1 MICRRGLIFVILV
14 ILLSLPVRAMD
25 FSAPA
30 APESAEEILPKE
42 ADTFAEGLWNV
53 GKAAISVLEPS
64 LAGAVKSCVRLF
76 GAMLLVALAGQVLP
90 KGQAVLELTGTAA
103 VAALLLEPSGSLL
116 ELGVETVRD
125 LQEYGKLL
133 LPVLASALAAT
144 GGVTASTGLYVGTA
158 AFNTLLSG
166 AIPSLMLPILRLLL
180 ALSIAHGAVGEPILE
195 RLGAL
200 GRFCAE
206 WALKLGLYLF
216 TGYMAVTGVVSGAAD
231 ALAGKAAKI
240 AVSGAVP
247 VVGGILSDAAD
258 AVLLSAATLGSGAG
272 IWGILTVLAVF
283 LAPALRIGVQYLLL
297 KLTAAAG
304 EALGCGRC
312 AGVVGDFAGVL
323 GLLMA
328 LCWTQAVMLLIT
340 SVCFLKGMG
349 P

>member
-1 MICRRGLIFVILV
+1 MMCRRVLIFVILV

-30 APESAEEILPKE
+30 APESAEEFLPKE

-53 GKAAISVLEPS
+53 LAAAVSALEPS

-158 AFNTLLSG
+158 AFNTLLAA
-166 AIPSLMLPILRLLL
+166 AIPSLLLPILRLLL
-180 ALSIAHGAVGEPILE
+180 ALSIAHGAVGEPILA
-195 RLGAL
+195 RLGAMI
-200 GRFCAE
+200 RTCAE
-206 WALKLGLYLF
+206 WTLKLGLYLF

-312 AGVVGDFAGVL
+312 AAVVGDFAGVL

-349 P
+349 T

>member
-1 MICRRGLIFVILV
+1 MMCRRVLIFVILV

-30 APESAEEILPKE
+30 APESAEEFLPKE

-53 GKAAISVLEPS
+53 LAAAVSALEPS

-200 GRFCAE
+200 VRFCAE

-312 AGVVGDFAGVL
+312 AEVVGDFAGVL

-349 P
+349 T

>member
-1 MICRRGLIFVILV
+1 MCRRVLIFVILV

-30 APESAEEILPKE
+30 APESAVEFLPKE

-53 GKAAISVLEPS
+53 LKAAISVLEPS

-158 AFNTLLSG
+158 AFNTLLSA
-166 AIPSLMLPILRLLL
+166 AIPSLMLPILKLLL

-200 GRFCAE
+200 VRFCAE

-312 AGVVGDFAGVL
+312 AAVVGDFAGVL

>member
-30 APESAEEILPKE
+30 APESAEEFLPKE

-53 GKAAISVLEPS
+53 LKAAISALEPS
-64 LAGAVKSCVRLF
+64 LAGAVKSCIRLF
-76 GAMLLVALAGQVLP
+76 GAMLLVTLAGQVIP
-90 KGQAVLELTGTAA
+90 KGSHALELTGTAA
-103 VAALLLEPSGSLL
+103 VSALLLEPSGSLL

-158 AFNTLLSG
+158 AFNTLLSA

-180 ALSIAHGAVGEPILE
+180 ALSIAHGAVGEPILA

-200 GRFCAE
+200 VRFCAE

-216 TGYMAVTGVVSGAAD
+216 TGYMAVTGVVSGTAD
-231 ALAGKAAKI
+231 ALAGKAAKL

-283 LAPALRIGVQYLLL
+283 LAPALRIGGQYLLL

-312 AGVVGDFAGVL
+312 AGVVGDFAGAM
-323 GLLMA
+323 GLLLA

>member
-1 MICRRGLIFVILV
+1 MMCRRVLIFVILV

-30 APESAEEILPKE
+30 APESAEEFLPKE
-42 ADTFAEGLWNV
+42 ADTFAKGLWNV
-53 GKAAISVLEPS
+53 LAAAVSALEPS

-158 AFNTLLSG
+158 AFNTLLSA

-200 GRFCAE
+200 VRFCAE

-240 AVSGAVP
+240 AVSSAVP

-312 AGVVGDFAGVL
+312 AAVVGDFAGVL

>member
-1 MICRRGLIFVILV
+1 MMCRRVLIFVILV

-30 APESAEEILPKE
+30 APESAEEFLPKE

-53 GKAAISVLEPS
+53 LAAAVSALEPS

-90 KGQAVLELTGTAA
+90 KGQAVLELSGTAA

-125 LQEYGKLL
+125 LQEYGMLL

-158 AFNTLLSG
+158 AFNTLLSA
-166 AIPSLMLPILRLLL
+166 AIPSLILPILRLLL

-195 RLGAL
+195 RIGAL
-200 GRFCAE
+200 VRFCAE

>member
-30 APESAEEILPKE
+30 APESAEEFLPKE

-53 GKAAISVLEPS
+53 LKAAVSALEPS
-64 LAGAVKSCVRLF
+64 LAGAVRSCVRLF
-76 GAMLLVALAGQVLP
+76 GAMLMVALAGQVLP
-90 KGQAVLELTGTAA
+90 KGSRALDLMGTAA
-103 VAALLLEPSGSLL
+103 VSALLLEPSGILM
-116 ELGVETVRD
+116 EFGVQTVRD
-125 LQEYGKLL
+125 LQEYGRLL

-144 GGVTASTGLYVGTA
+144 GGVAASTGLYVGTA
-158 AFNTLLSG
+158 VFNTLLSS
-166 AIPSLMLPILRLLL
+166 AIPLAMLPALKLLL
-180 ALSIAHGAVGEPILE
+180 ALSIAHGAVGEPILA

-200 GRFCAE
+200 VRFCSE

-216 TGYMAVTGVVSGAAD
+216 TGYMAVTGVVSGTAD
-231 ALAGKAAKI
+231 ALAGKAAKL

-272 IWGILTVLAVF
+272 IWGILTVLAIF

>member
-1 MICRRGLIFVILV
+1 MMCRRVLIFVILV

-30 APESAEEILPKE
+30 APESAEEFLPKE

-53 GKAAISVLEPS
+53 LAAAVSALEQS

-158 AFNTLLSG
+158 AFNTLLSA

-200 GRFCAE
+200 VRFCAE

-272 IWGILTVLAVF
+272 IWGILTVLAIF

>member
-1 MICRRGLIFVILV
+1 MMCRRVLIFVILV

-30 APESAEEILPKE
+30 APESAEEFLPKE

-53 GKAAISVLEPS
+53 GKAAISALEPS
-64 LAGAVKSCVRLF
+64 LAGAVRSCVRLF

-90 KGQAVLELTGTAA
+90 KGQSVLELTGTAA

-116 ELGVETVRD
+116 DLGVETVRD

-158 AFNTLLSG
+158 AFNTLLSA
-166 AIPSLMLPILRLLL
+166 AIPSLMLPILKLLL

-195 RLGAL
+195 RLESFV
-200 GRFCAE
+200 RFCAE

>member
-30 APESAEEILPKE
+30 APENAEEFLPKE

-53 GKAAISVLEPS
+53 LKAAVSALEPS
-64 LAGAVKSCVRLF
+64 LAGAVRSCVRLF
-76 GAMLLVALAGQVLP
+76 GAMLMVALAGQVLP
-90 KGQAVLELTGTAA
+90 KGSRALDLMGTAA
-103 VAALLLEPSGSLL
+103 VSALLLEPSGILM
-116 ELGVETVRD
+116 EFGVQTVRD
-125 LQEYGKLL
+125 LQEYGRLL

-144 GGVTASTGLYVGTA
+144 GGVAASTGLYVGTA
-158 AFNTLLSG
+158 VFNTLLSS
-166 AIPSLMLPILRLLL
+166 AIPLAMLPALKLLL
-180 ALSIAHGAVGEPILE
+180 ALSIAHGAVGEPILA

-200 GRFCAE
+200 VRFCSE

-216 TGYMAVTGVVSGAAD
+216 TGYMAVTGVVSGTAD
-231 ALAGKAAKI
+231 ALAGKAAKL

-272 IWGILTVLAVF
+272 VWGVLTILAVF
-283 LAPALRIGVQYLLL
+283 LTPALRIGGQYLLL

>member
-1 MICRRGLIFVILV
+1 MMCRRVLIFVILV

-30 APESAEEILPKE
+30 APESAEDFLPKE
-42 ADTFAEGLWNV
+42 ADNFAEGLWNV
-53 GKAAISVLEPS
+53 LKAAISALEPS

-90 KGQAVLELTGTAA
+90 MGQNVLELTGTAA

-158 AFNTLLSG
+158 AFNTLLSA

-180 ALSIAHGAVGEPILE
+180 ALSIAHGAVGEPILQ
-195 RLGAL
+195 RLGAMI
-200 GRFCAE
+200 RTCAE

-312 AGVVGDFAGVL
+312 AGVVGDFAGAM

>member
-1 MICRRGLIFVILV
+1 
-14 ILLSLPVRAMD
+14 MD

-30 APESAEEILPKE
+30 APESAEEFLPKE

-53 GKAAISVLEPS
+53 LKAAVSALEPS
-64 LAGAVKSCVRLF
+64 LAGAVRSCVRLF

-90 KGQAVLELTGTAA
+90 KGQTVLELTGTAA
-103 VAALLLEPSGSLL
+103 VSALLLEPSGSLM

-158 AFNTLLSG
+158 VFNTLLSA
-166 AIPSLMLPILRLLL
+166 AIPSLLLPILKLLL
-180 ALSIAHGAVGEPILE
+180 ALSIAHGAVGEPILA

-200 GRFCAE
+200 VRFCAE

-216 TGYMAVTGVVSGAAD
+216 TGYMAVTGVVSGTAD
-231 ALAGKAAKI
+231 ALAGKAAKL

-272 IWGILTVLAVF
+272 IWGILTILAVF

-312 AGVVGDFAGVL
+312 AGVVGDFAGAI

>member
-1 MICRRGLIFVILV
+1 MMCRRVLIFVILV

-30 APESAEEILPKE
+30 APESAEEFLPKE

-53 GKAAISVLEPS
+53 GKAAVSALEPS

-103 VAALLLEPSGSLL
+103 VGALLLEPSGSLL

-158 AFNTLLSG
+158 AFNTLLSA

-200 GRFCAE
+200 VRFCAE

-312 AGVVGDFAGVL
+312 AGVVGDFAGGM

>member
-1 MICRRGLIFVILV
+1 MMCRRVLIFVILV
-14 ILLSLPVRAMD
+14 ILLSLPIRAMD

-30 APESAEEILPKE
+30 APESAEEFLPKE
-42 ADTFAEGLWNV
+42 ADNFAEGLWNV
-53 GKAAISVLEPS
+53 LKAAVSAMEPS

-90 KGQAVLELTGTAA
+90 KGQTVLELTGTAA
-103 VAALLLEPSGSLL
+103 VAALLLVPSGSLL
-116 ELGVETVRD
+116 ELGVQTVRD

-158 AFNTLLSG
+158 AFNTLLSA
-166 AIPSLMLPILRLLL
+166 AIPSLLLPILRLML
-180 ALSIAHGAVGEPILE
+180 ALSIAHGAVGEPILQ

-200 GRFCAE
+200 VRFCAE

-312 AGVVGDFAGVL
+312 AAVVGDFAGVL

>member
-1 MICRRGLIFVILV
+1 MMCRRVLIFVILV

-30 APESAEEILPKE
+30 APESAEEFLPKE

-53 GKAAISVLEPS
+53 LKAAVSALEPS

-90 KGQAVLELTGTAA
+90 KGQSVLELTGTAA

-158 AFNTLLSG
+158 VFNTLLSA
-166 AIPSLMLPILRLLL
+166 AIPSLMLPILKLLL

-200 GRFCAE
+200 VRFCAE

-312 AGVVGDFAGVL
+312 AGVVGDFAGAM
-323 GLLMA
+323 GLLLA

>member
-1 MICRRGLIFVILV
+1 MMCRRVLIFVILV

-30 APESAEEILPKE
+30 APESAEDFLPKE
-42 ADTFAEGLWNV
+42 ADNFAEGLWNV
-53 GKAAISVLEPS
+53 LKAAFNALEPS

-116 ELGVETVRD
+116 ELGVKTVGD

-158 AFNTLLSG
+158 AFNTLLSA

-180 ALSIAHGAVGEPILE
+180 ALSIAHGAVGEQILE

-200 GRFCAE
+200 VRFCAE

-312 AGVVGDFAGVL
+312 AAVVGDFAGVL

>member
-1 MICRRGLIFVILV
+1 MMCRRVLIFVILV

-30 APESAEEILPKE
+30 APESAEEFLPKE

-53 GKAAISVLEPS
+53 LAAAVSALEPS

-125 LQEYGKLL
+125 LHEYGKLL

-166 AIPSLMLPILRLLL
+166 AIPSLLLPILKLLL

-200 GRFCAE
+200 VRFCAE

-283 LAPALRIGVQYLLL
+283 LAPALRIGVQYLLM

-312 AGVVGDFAGVL
+312 AGVVGDFAGAM